1 MATNGDVMDVGL
13 AHQGELDSFRLRL
26 GFWLWLLTHYDQ
38 IDDRKD
44 AEVTFYPCITIQ
56 HYRQG
61 YPFCRLKLIKTSQRY
76 KLVVIGRNW
85 F

>member
-56 HYRQG
+56 HYWIRNRSKNRPT
-61 YPFCRLKLIKTSQRY
+61 YLSQSKVNY
-76 KLVVIGRNW
+76 CCAL
-85 F
+85 